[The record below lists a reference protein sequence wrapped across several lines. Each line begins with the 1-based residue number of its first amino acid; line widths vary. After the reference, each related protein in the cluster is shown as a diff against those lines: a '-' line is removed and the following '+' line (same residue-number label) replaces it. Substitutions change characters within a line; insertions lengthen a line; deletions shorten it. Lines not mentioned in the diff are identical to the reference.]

1 MSKKMSR
8 IEKQN
13 AKLEFLNSYNKSY
26 LRIYELDLDKK
37 NKAALDEFAKE
48 HSDSE
53 VKEKQAL
60 LEKQKERKLAKK
72 KVSLEKKLD
81 NKAKKYDYKNNIN
94 KRRIWE
100 IDLARGLVIVG
111 MLFDHFIFDFLYLFT
126 KANFK
131 NLPGFYLTLHDFAL
145 VFWDHPA
152 RLIVRF
158 IGLFVL
164 FFVSGISS
172 TFSKNTVKR
181 SLFVIGAGAIM
192 SVAFIFVSMVTGS
205 KEDLVIVGAVGGIGV
220 CMLIVGLFQLAFKR
234 FKKVYK
240 WLLLGISVAIL
251 VSWYF
256 IIHNAAT
263 DTSNFWLY
271 YNGYAGAIKN
281 IRFKDLGK
289 NIFGVLLGTK
299 YFGSDWIGLFP
310 NLGYMFLGAFVGET
324 LYKNRKS
331 IFGKYNETLNKCS
344 YPVVF
349 AGRYSIWFYLSH
361 QIIYI
366 IILGAIALIMGAQ
379 LLL

>member
-8 IEKQN
+8 LEKQN
-13 AKLEFLNSYNKSY
+13 AKLEFMNSFNDSY

-37 NKAALDEFAKE
+37 NQKTLEKFAKE
-48 HSDSE
+48 HSQDE
-53 VKEKQAL
+53 VTKKKAL
-60 LEKQKERKLAKK
+60 LLKQKQHKLAKK
-72 KVSLEKKLD
+72 KALLERKVENKSKKF
-81 NKAKKYDYKNNIN
+81 DYKNNIN
-94 KRRIWE
+94 SRRIWE

-111 MLFDHFIFDFLYLFT
+111 MLIDHFIFDFLFLFT
-126 KANFK
+126 KSNFK
-131 NLPGFYLTLHDFAL
+131 NLPNFYLTLHDFAL
-145 VFWDHPA
+145 VYWDHPA

-158 IGLFVL
+158 IGLFFL

-172 TFSKNTVKR
+172 TFSKNTIKR
-181 SLFVIGAGAIM
+181 SIFVIAAGAIM

-205 KEDLVIVGAVGGIGV
+205 KEDLVIMGAVGGIGV

-234 FKKVYK
+234 FDKVYK
-240 WLLLGISVAIL
+240 WLLLAISVAIL

-256 IIHNAAT
+256 IIREAAI

-281 IRFKDLGK
+281 VRFKNLGE

-344 YPVVF
+344 YPIVF

-366 IILGAIALIMGAQ
+366 IILGALALIMGAQ

>member
-8 IEKQN
+8 LEKQN

-26 LRIYELDLDKK
+26 LLIYGNDLDKK
-37 NKAALDEFAKE
+37 NKQILESFAKE
-48 HSDSE
+48 HSESE
-53 VKEKQAL
+53 VNEKKAL
-60 LEKQKERKLAKK
+60 LEKKKEHKLAKK
-72 KVSLEKKLD
+72 KASIEAKREKTT
-81 NKAKKYDYKNNIN
+81 KKFDYKNNIN

-111 MLFDHFIFDFLYLFT
+111 MLFDHFIFDFLFLFT
-126 KANFK
+126 KSNFK
-131 NLPGFYLTLHDFAL
+131 NLPAFYLTLHNFSL
-145 VFWDHPA
+145 VYWDHPA

-158 IGLFVL
+158 IGLFFL

-172 TFSKNTVKR
+172 TFSKNTIKR
-181 SLFVIGAGAIM
+181 SIFVIAAGAIM

-205 KEDLVIVGAVGGIGV
+205 KEDLVIMGAVGGIGV
-220 CMLIVGLFQLAFKR
+220 CMLLTGFFQLAFKR

-240 WLLLGISVAIL
+240 WLLLGLSVAIL
-251 VSWYF
+251 VGWYF
-256 IIHNAAT
+256 IITNAAT
-263 DTSNFWLY
+263 DKSNFWLY

-281 IRFKDLGK
+281 IRYKDLGK
-289 NIFGVLLGTK
+289 NLFGVLLGTK

-310 NLGYMFLGAFVGET
+310 NLGYMLLGAFVGET